1 MKIHDLAPPPGS
13 KKAAQARGPWHRGQ
27 GWQDRGPGHEGRR
40 RAGSISPRFEGGQ
53 TPIHRRTP
61 KSKGFKNPFRVEYV
75 VLNLDHL
82 DDFDAGSVVDPGVLR
97 SHGLVAKRGLVKI
110 LGRGE
115 VSKALT
121 VRAHAFSKS
130 AIQAIEAAGGST
142 EIIPAPW
149 GEGRPPAKGNALT
162 NR

>member
-1 MKIHDLAPPPGS
+1 MILHRPPGPRPPAGGS
-13 KKAAQARGPWHRGQ
+13 VAASRARAARPPAGACKGTGAR
-27 GWQDRGPGHEGRR
+27 
-40 RAGSISPRFEGGQ
+40 GSISPRFEGGQ

-61 KSKGFKNPFRVEYV
+61 KSKGFNNPFRVEYV

-82 DDFDAGSVVDPGVLR
+82 DDFDVGTVVDPGVLR

-121 VRAHAFSKS
+121 VRAHAFS
-130 AIQAIEAAGGST
+130 QGCDPGDR
-142 EIIPAPW
+142 
-149 GEGRPPAKGNALT
+149 GRRWKHRDHPRAVG
-162 NR
+162 